1 MTIRTNLNRLIGL
14 RLWFM
19 ASIAAV
25 ALFSVHSF
33 GQDSTSDATKK
44 WKYSILTNLTLTL
57 NHYSG
62 NWAGDEVSAFSWG
75 WQFDGSAQRA
85 LAPWFTSINNLKLK
99 FGQTSIKEE
108 NSSGNKEWEFMKKS
122 SDLIDFESVARF
134 TMKGF
139 IDPFVG
145 ARAVTQFAD
154 MRTERRVYLNPA
166 VVTESFGAIKDI
178 LKNKFISWNARIGGA
193 VRQSIERN
201 YQLPDS
207 LRPSD
212 KVTNDGGVEFV
223 TNFKAV
229 SKDNRLSYI
238 AQIKIYEAIFSS
250 IAEGKKETSNEKH
263 WRYPDVTW
271 ENTLGVTLTKYIM
284 LNFYAQLLYDK
295 EIDSDIRFRETIGLA
310 LTYTLAN

>member
-1 MTIRTNLNRLIGL
+1 MIIRTTLHLLTGL
-14 RLWFM
+14 RSLFM

-25 ALFSVHSF
+25 AVFSVHSF
-33 GQDSTSDATKK
+33 GQDSTSDASKK

-57 NHYSG
+57 NHYSD

-85 LAPWFTSINNLKLK
+85 LTPWFTSINNLKLK
-99 FGQTSIKEE
+99 FGQTSMKEE
-108 NSSGNKEWEFMKKS
+108 NSSGKKEWESMKKS
-122 SDLIDFESVARF
+122 SDLIDFETVARF
-134 TMKGF
+134 TLNGF
-139 IDPFVG
+139 IDPFIG

-154 MRTERRVYLNPA
+154 MRFEKRIYLNPA
-166 VVTESFGAIKDI
+166 AVTESFGAIKDI
-178 LKNKFISWNARIGGA
+178 LNNKFINWNARIGGA

-212 KVTNDGGVEFV
+212 KVTNDGGLEFV

-238 AQIKIYEAIFSS
+238 AQIKVYEAVFSS
-250 IAEGKKETSNEKH
+250 IAEKMEGNSDAKD
-263 WRYPDVTW
+263 WRYPDITW

-284 LNFYAQLLYDK
+284 LNLYAQILYDK
-295 EIDSDIRFRETIGLA
+295 EIDSDVRFRETVGLA

>member
-1 MTIRTNLNRLIGL
+1 MVKKTFYTRSWLLT
-14 RLWFM
+14 
-19 ASIAAV
+19 AIAAI
-25 ALFSVHSF
+25 ALFSVQSF
-33 GQDSTSDATKK
+33 AQDSSSNVKGK
-44 WKYSILTNLTLTL
+44 WKYSLLTNLTLTL
-57 NHYSG
+57 NHYSN

-75 WQFDGSAQRA
+75 WQLNGSAQRA
-85 LAPWFTSINNLKLK
+85 FTPWLTSINNLKLK

-108 NSSGNKEWEFMKKS
+108 NSSGKKEWESMKKS

-134 TMKGF
+134 TLNGF
-139 IDPFVG
+139 IDPYIS

-154 MRTERRVYLNPA
+154 MRTADKFYLNPA
-166 VVTESFGAIKDI
+166 VITESFGAIKDI
-178 LKNKFISWNARIGGA
+178 LNNKYVTWNARTGGA

-207 LRPSD
+207 LHPGK

-223 TNFKAV
+223 TDFKAM

-238 AQIKIYEAIFSS
+238 AQIKVYEAIFSS
-250 IAEGKKETSNEKH
+250 IADQTQGSSMEKD

-284 LNFYAQLLYDK
+284 LNLYAQILYDK
-295 EIDSDIRFRETIGLA
+295 EIDSDVRLRETVGLA
-310 LTYTLAN
+310 LTYTIAN

>member
-1 MTIRTNLNRLIGL
+1 MTTKTALHQKTDL
-14 RLWFM
+14 RSGFL
-19 ASIAAV
+19 AVVAAI
-25 ALFSVHSF
+25 ALFSAYSF
-33 GQDSTSDATKK
+33 GQDSTSNAPQK

-85 LAPWFTSINNLKLK
+85 LTPWFTSINNLKLK
-99 FGQTSIKEE
+99 FGQTSLKEE
-108 NSSGNKEWEFMKKS
+108 KSSGKKEWESMKKS

-134 TMKGF
+134 TLKGF

-154 MRTERRVYLNPA
+154 MRTERRIYLNPA

-178 LKNKFISWNARIGGA
+178 LNNKFVTWNARIGGA

-207 LRPSD
+207 LSPSG
-212 KVTNDGGVEFV
+212 KVTNDGGMEFV

-238 AQIKIYEAIFSS
+238 AQIKVYEAIFSS
-250 IAEGKKETSNEKH
+250 IAEEMEGNNEEKY

-284 LNFYAQLLYDK
+284 LNLYAQILYDK
-295 EIDSDIRFRETIGLA
+295 EIDSDVRFRETVGLA

>member
-1 MTIRTNLNRLIGL
+1 MTIKTALHQLTGL
-14 RLWFM
+14 RSRIM
-19 ASIAAV
+19 AAIAAV
-25 ALFSVHSF
+25 ALFSLNSF
-33 GQDSTSDATKK
+33 GQDSTSNAPQK

-85 LAPWFTSINNLKLK
+85 ITPWFTSINNLKLK
-99 FGQTSIKEE
+99 FGQTSMKEE
-108 NSSGNKEWEFMKKS
+108 NSSGKKEWESMKKS
-122 SDLIDFESVARF
+122 SDLIDFEAVGRF
-134 TMKGF
+134 TLNGF
-139 IDPFVG
+139 IDPFIA

-154 MRTERRVYLNPA
+154 MRAEKRIYLNPA
-166 VVTESFGAIKDI
+166 AVTESFGAIKDI
-178 LKNKFISWNARIGGA
+178 LNNKFIDWNARIGGA

-207 LRPSD
+207 LKPSN
-212 KVTNDGGVEFV
+212 KVTNDGGLEFV

-238 AQIKIYEAIFSS
+238 AQIKVYEAIFSS
-250 IAEGKKETSNEKH
+250 IAEEMKGSSNEKE

-284 LNFYAQLLYDK
+284 LNLYAQILYDK
-295 EIDSDIRFRETIGLA
+295 EIDSDVRFRETVGLA